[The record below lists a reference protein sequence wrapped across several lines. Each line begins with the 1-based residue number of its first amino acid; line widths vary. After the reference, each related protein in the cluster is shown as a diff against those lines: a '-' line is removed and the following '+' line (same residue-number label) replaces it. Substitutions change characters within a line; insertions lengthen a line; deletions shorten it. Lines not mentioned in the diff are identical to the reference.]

1 MQTHWLSCPSSF
13 LLSSKVFFLPF
24 DWSAVQAHKA
34 KIDFDYIIF
43 FVGVGKS
50 SLAATLSMA
59 LAKLDKKVPVVLTL
73 IAPTLN
79 PLSLK
84 IHIQIL
90 QTDLHTFLLRIVE
103 RIWFKIKAFF
113 LW

>member
-13 LLSSKVFFLPF
+13 LLSSKVVFFLPF

-59 LAKLDKKVPVVLTL
+59 LAKLDKKVPVVLS
-73 IAPTLN
+73 P
-79 PLSLK
+79 K